1 MDNHEEPCQRVFRDI
16 ICWEQ
21 VQRERT
27 QFEAFGGVFLEQ
39 DFKPPSPPSQNDC
52 DDSDVDSGAKV

>member
-1 MDNHEEPCQRVFRDI
+1 MLGTGSKRKN
-16 ICWEQ
+16 
-21 VQRERT
+21 

-52 DDSDVDSGAKV
+52 DDSDADSGAEV